1 MVFHDKKRC
10 HCHKPRHKR
19 PSLILACD
27 IFLGLMAAVF
37 IIFLLYIVILP
48 RLGVKIDIGF
58 IINSLHSGMVFMVI
72 LLVSNLAWAIYYGCQ
87 KSKAGVLLAL
97 LTTVTVMSSY
107 FLK

>member
-1 MVFHDKKRC
+1 M
-10 HCHKPRHKR
+10 
-19 PSLILACD
+19 ACD
-27 IFLGLMAAVF
+27 IVLGLMAAVF
-37 IIFLLYIVILP
+37 IFFLVYILVLP
-48 RLGVKIDIGF
+48 RIGVKIDIGL
-58 IINSLHSGMVFMVI
+58 IVNSLHSGMVFMVI